1 MANQSTVQIYQK
13 VRYQFMYQIFSY
25 SLQDYLVYH
34 DKPLFFRTEGAAYRF
49 LHKWQSNGNP
59 RGIAPCIV
67 VKRGCRV

>member
-1 MANQSTVQIYQK
+1 
-13 VRYQFMYQIFSY
+13 MYQIFSY
-25 SLQDYLVYH
+25 SLQGYLVYH

-49 LHKWQSNGNP
+49 LYEWQSNGNP